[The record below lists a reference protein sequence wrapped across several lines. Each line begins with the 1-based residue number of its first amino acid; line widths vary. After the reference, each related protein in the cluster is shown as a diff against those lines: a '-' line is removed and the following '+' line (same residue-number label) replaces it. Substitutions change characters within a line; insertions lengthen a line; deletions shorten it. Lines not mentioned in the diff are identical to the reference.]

1 MTKFSLIQAVSYTYL
16 HKSLRSCA
24 TFLNCVCLPQSITIN
39 DVFWRTF
46 NLSISMIWFR
56 PSFSWNRLKSD
67 FWANCFCICC
77 CSAHKKFVLAAVYK
91 LKSRE
96 TMVRLTFQACFPIL
110 ADTKLIPK
118 TMRCLWRISWSMWL
132 DANHSVTK
140 DLASLLADW

>member
-24 TFLNCVCLPQSITIN
+24 TFLNCVCLPQSVTIN

-96 TMVRLTFQACFPIL
+96 TMVRLTFQACFSTL

-118 TMRCLWRISWSMWL
+118 TMRCLWRISWSIGL
-132 DANHSVTK
+132 DANHSATK